1 MAIRHVLEHGGLSIQ
16 DYEALCPN
24 TNRRTLQRDPKG
36 LMDKGLLA
44 IEDATNRL
52 TYRLK
57 EARQ

>member
-1 MAIRHVLEHGGLSIQ
+1 MLEHGGLSIQ